1 MYIIVDHRNRPAS
14 NRIFTSPLA
23 AAEELRRLERLH
35 PRCTFSILQVA
46 PAGEE

>member
-23 AAEELRRLERLH
+23 AAEELGRLQRH
-35 PRCTFSILQVA
+35 NRFGTYSILQVA
-46 PAGEE
+46 PDGDE